1 MLCYC
6 LFLQSPIDRP
16 SKTRCTQKLRTVS
29 TLSTTPKK
37 LDLSWNVA
45 GTEDDAS
52 DDSDDEVIVGN
63 CRQNVTEKLEAINK
77 LLSLAGHGPI
87 TRTLHVGW
95 VDATPKTQKYY
106 TSKMEEVVSSVL
118 EIIAPNDS
126 GLLWSALKASP
137 SINDRYNEPRTE
149 SSLLTALIESYKQAT
164 HSSTRKNILS
174 VIADKLSFNDLQKL
188 IPGLS

>member
-1 MLCYC
+1 MIILALSNACFYSLLYYC
-6 LFLQSPIDRP
+6 VFHQSLIDHP
-16 SKTRCTQKLRTVS
+16 SKTRCTQRLRTVS

-37 LDLSWNVA
+37 LDLSWNIV
-45 GTEDDAS
+45 GIEDDAS

-63 CRQNVTEKLEAINK
+63 SRQKISEKLDAINK

-118 EIIAPNDS
+118 EIIAPNDA

-174 VIADKLSFNDLQKL
+174 CQSR
-188 IPGLS
+188 